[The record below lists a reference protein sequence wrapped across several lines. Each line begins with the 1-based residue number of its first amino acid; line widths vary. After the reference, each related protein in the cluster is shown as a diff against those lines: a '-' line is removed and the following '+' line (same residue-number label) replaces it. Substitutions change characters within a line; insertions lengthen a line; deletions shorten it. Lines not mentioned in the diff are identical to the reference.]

1 MSSTKSGFGVVV
13 LKLAFMSLYRDGAA
27 STYAKAYFMWVYLF
41 QLTFDNGKSA
51 ACHPVY
57 HVEDTNPEDVG
68 PAKTLLALEPIEKM
82 KAASAD
88 SRRTFE
94 QLECCILRDS

>member
-1 MSSTKSGFGVVV
+1 
-13 LKLAFMSLYRDGAA
+13 MSLYRDGAGN
-27 STYAKAYFMWVYLF
+27 THAKAYFMWVYLS
-41 QLTFDNGKSA
+41 QLTFDNGKSV

-57 HVEDTNPEDVG
+57 HVEDTKPEDVG
-68 PAKTLLALEPIEKM
+68 PAKMLLALQAVEKM

-94 QLECCILRDS
+94 QLERCILRDS